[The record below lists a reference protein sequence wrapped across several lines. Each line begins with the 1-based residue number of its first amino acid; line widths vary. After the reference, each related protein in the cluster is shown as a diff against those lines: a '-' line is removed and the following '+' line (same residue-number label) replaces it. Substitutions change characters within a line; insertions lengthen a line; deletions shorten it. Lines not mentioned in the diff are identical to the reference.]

1 MLHTSQKKSSKKPL
15 VIIVSILAVAA
26 IVAGWLYY
34 AHHYQTWPFHSESKP
49 ESSQTSRKIDYS
61 PPSDDQTKNGAGVK
75 GQIADGSKDEG
86 SATQPTTP
94 QNTLGVTIT
103 SVQPGQTVYVRAMI
117 NSVMSSATC
126 TLNMTGPNGKTY
138 SATAPVQP
146 MASSSTCQGFNI
158 PMTNLTSGNW
168 QITVT
173 VTDGAS
179 TGSAT
184 TEKTL

>member
-1 MLHTSQKKSSKKPL
+1 MLHTFKKNSSKKPL
-15 VIIVSILAVAA
+15 FITLSILAV
-26 IVAGWLYY
+26 IVIGWLYY
-34 AHHYQTWPFHSESKP
+34 AHHYQMWPFHAVSKSP
-49 ESSQTSRKIDYS
+49 ESTPISRKIDHS
-61 PPSDDQTKNGAGVK
+61 PPSDDQTKNGADVK
-75 GQIADGSKDEG
+75 SQVADGSKDEG
-86 SATQPTTP
+86 TATQPTTP

-117 NSVMSSATC
+117 SSVMSSATC

-138 SATAPVQP
+138 SDTAPVQP

-158 PMTNLTSGNW
+158 PMASLTSGDW